1 MDLLS
6 EHYLLLE
13 LVKQGLLLP
22 LTSDDAQQKAHS
34 ANQEWLERIQAQPVS
49 FLRDYDLLFRKV
61 TDELI
66 NKGYDFS
73 MKHPHQT
80 LRKILIKYSAPTD
93 EIDNMI
99 SCRHALKYHR
109 IEHANPAAIVTLQ
122 KLLQT
127 TVFKTQVYAF
137 PPFRL

>member
-6 EHYLLLE
+6 KHYLLWD
-13 LVKQGLLLP
+13 LVKQGFLLSLN
-22 LTSDDAQQKAHS
+22 SHDAQQKAHS
-34 ANQEWLERIQAQPVS
+34 ANQEWLERIQAKPVS

-109 IEHANPAAIVTLQ
+109 IEHANPAAIATLQ

-127 TVFKTQVYAF
+127 TVFKTQVYAS
-137 PPFRL
+137 RL